1 MKNHIDMLI
10 VSQTTKVVGYLCR
23 GRHKLAL
30 IATTE
35 IAFAS
40 FCCAIPRT
48 KKNVLGMENNVEDNR
63 IIELYFSRD
72 EAALVETAKKYGTFC
87 LRIAMNVLNVQEDA
101 EECVNDTY
109 HKAWKEI
116 PPTRPDSFKAF
127 LGRIVRNCSISKY
140 RALHAKKRGNG
151 MELMLSELS
160 DCVPAAGT
168 VEQEIEAR
176 ELADYINEWLSGLAV
191 EERVL
196 FVRRYWYGDEV
207 RQLAKQCGISGVQMT
222 QKMLRLRKRLKA
234 FLEKKGVVL

>member
-1 MKNHIDMLI
+1 M
-10 VSQTTKVVGYLCR
+10 
-23 GRHKLAL
+23 
-30 IATTE
+30 
-35 IAFAS
+35 
-40 FCCAIPRT
+40 
-48 KKNVLGMENNVEDNR
+48 EDNQ

-140 RALHAKKRGNG
+140 RALHAKKRGSG

-176 ELADYINEWLSGLAV
+176 ELAAYIDEWLSGLAV

-207 RQLAKQCGISGVQMT
+207 RQLAKQSGVSGVQMT